1 VLSASGQSYSAE
13 AGFSVIKLLFWLALI
28 GFVVIN
34 GASLVKVYY
43 VDAKVQGSF
52 EELTRSMPVAAE
64 PEIRAKMHEVFH
76 VQYLDEK
83 DLPDGFYDALQ
94 IHTTGHGFEISSSY
108 HVTIWPFGSVKT
120 RDEQG
125 EYAPDDL
132 TGLDILR
139 HKTRID
145 LSFEPNAISEME
157 NQ

>member
-1 VLSASGQSYSAE
+1 
-13 AGFSVIKLLFWLALI
+13 
-28 GFVVIN
+28 
-34 GASLVKVYY
+34 
-43 VDAKVQGSF
+43 
-52 EELTRSMPVAAE
+52 M
-64 PEIRAKMHEVFH
+64 
-76 VQYLDEK
+76 
-83 DLPDGFYDALQ
+83 
-94 IHTTGHGFEISSSY
+94 
-108 HVTIWPFGSVKT
+108 TIWPFGSVKT